1 MQPNHKIKSNDTKSM
16 KQYKMQ
22 LNKCMTC
29 SRKLNVYKLLKLEN
43 FVI

>member
-22 LNKCMTC
+22 LNNDH
-29 SRKLNVYKLLKLEN
+29 KLNESLYLYLVAYQ
-43 FVI
+43 